1 MTRSLR
7 VFYIALFLL
16 TLLVLGLWSARSFFG
31 FSTNND
37 ATVLNGRWAKA
48 VETHYD
54 DQFPIKR
61 LGTNLW
67 AALDFKLFNEGRP
80 GVVLGRDQWL
90 YSDEEFN
97 PVVNEELNLQG
108 NYALVEGVRQ
118 TLKEHGVKLVM
129 AIVPAKVR
137 LYPEHMDEVRPARI
151 HANLYQDFHARVAAD
166 KILAPDLLG
175 PLQQAKQQG
184 QQVFLRTDTHWTPA
198 GAEIVARQLALTIAA
213 KTPLSGQPQRF
224 VTETEETVEHKGD
237 LRRFLPLD
245 PLFENLMPAEEPLQK
260 RVTRASEEQPAA
272 QDELFAALQVPVTP
286 LGSSYSA
293 NPSWNRVGAL
303 KQALH
308 SDVLS
313 YAEDGHGPI
322 LPMLSYLKSDD
333 FKNNPPQVLI
343 WEFPERYLPV
353 NNEIGDADPQWVAE
367 LKQAGAQAGPGRS
380 VASEGKTRQKQARTR
395 SLRAVNEQSEPVFN
409 AGLPSAAAST
419 QPGQQNVA
427 ALNKSETPDRAQN

>member
-7 VFYIALFLL
+7 KFYIALFMLIL
-16 TLLVLGLWSARSFFG
+16 MLLGLWSVRSFFG
-31 FSTNND
+31 FSTNSD

-54 DQFPIKR
+54 EEFPIKR

-97 PVVNEELNLQG
+97 PIVNEELNLQG

-118 TLKEHGVKLVM
+118 QLKAHGVKLVM

-137 LYPEHMDEVRPARI
+137 LYPEHLGDVQPASI

-184 QQVFLRTDTHWTPA
+184 QQVFLRTDTHWTPN
-198 GAEIVARQLALTIAA
+198 GAEIAAQQLAKAITDKA
-213 KTPLSGQPQRF
+213 PLSGQPQRF
-224 VTETEETVEHKGD
+224 VTEAEQTVEHKGD
-237 LRRFLPLD
+237 LRLFLPLD
-245 PLFENLMPAEEPLQK
+245 PLFENLMPAQEPLQK
-260 RVTRASEEQPAA
+260 RVTRAADDQPAA
-272 QDELFAALQVPVTP
+272 DDALFANNEVPVALVGT
-286 LGSSYSA
+286 SYSA
-293 NPSWNRVGAL
+293 NPNWNFVGAL
-303 KQALH
+303 KQALG
-308 SDVLS
+308 SDVVS

-333 FKNNPPQVLI
+333 FKNSPPQVLI

-353 NNEIGDADPQWVAE
+353 NNEIGDADPAWVAQ
-367 LKQAGAQAGPGRS
+367 LKQAGSR
-380 VASEGKTRQKQARTR
+380 
-395 SLRAVNEQSEPVFN
+395 
-409 AGLPSAAAST
+409 
-419 QPGQQNVA
+419 QQNMAINTPVKHQ
-427 ALNKSETPDRAQN
+427 KSETPDRAQN

>member
-7 VFYIALFLL
+7 IFYIALFLV
-16 TLLVLGLWSARSFFG
+16 TLMVLGLWSMRSFFG
-31 FSTNND
+31 FSTNNE
-37 ATVLNGRWAKA
+37 ATVLNGRWTKA

-54 DQFPIKR
+54 KEFPIKR

-97 PVVNEELNLQG
+97 PIVNEELNLQG

-118 TLKEHGVKLVM
+118 SLKAKGVKLVM

-137 LYPEHMDEVRPARI
+137 LYPEHLGDVQPASI

-184 QQVFLRTDTHWTPA
+184 EQVFLRTDTHWTPS
-198 GAEIVARQLALTIAA
+198 GAEIAAKQLAKAIAEKA
-213 KTPLSGQPQRF
+213 PLSGQPQRF
-224 VTETEETVEHKGD
+224 VTEAEQTVEHKGD
-237 LRRFLPLD
+237 LRLFLPLD
-245 PLFENLMPAEEPLQK
+245 PLFENLMPAQEPLQK
-260 RVTRASEEQPAA
+260 RVTRAADDQPTADDA
-272 QDELFAALQVPVTP
+272 LFADNHVPVALIGT
-286 LGSSYSA
+286 SYSA
-293 NPSWNRVGAL
+293 NPNWNFVGAL

-308 SDVLS
+308 SDVVN

-322 LPMLSYLKSDD
+322 LPMLSYLKSDA
-333 FKNNPPQVLI
+333 FKNDPPQVLI

-367 LKQAGAQAGPGRS
+367 LKKAGAS
-380 VASEGKTRQKQARTR
+380 
-395 SLRAVNEQSEPVFN
+395 
-409 AGLPSAAAST
+409 
-419 QPGQQNVA
+419 QQNVA

>member
-7 VFYIALFLL
+7 VFYIALFLV
-16 TLLVLGLWSARSFFG
+16 TLMVLGLWSVRSFFG

-54 DQFPIKR
+54 DEFPIKR

-90 YSDEEFN
+90 YSDEEFH
-97 PVVNEELNLQG
+97 PIVNEELNLQG

-118 TLKEHGVKLVM
+118 ALKEKGVKLVM

-137 LYPEHMDEVRPARI
+137 LYPEHLGDVQPASI

-175 PLQQAKQQG
+175 PLQQAKQNG

-198 GAEIVARQLALTIAA
+198 GAEVAANQLAKAIADKA
-213 KTPLSGQPQRF
+213 PLMGQPQRF
-224 VTETEETVEHKGD
+224 VTEAEQTVVHKGD
-237 LRRFLPLD
+237 LRLFLPLD
-245 PLFENLMPAEEPLQK
+245 PLFEDLMPAKEPLQK
-260 RVTRASEEQPAA
+260 RVTRAADDQPAA
-272 QDELFAALQVPVTP
+272 DDALFADNEVPVALVGT
-286 LGSSYSA
+286 SYSA
-293 NPSWNRVGAL
+293 NPNWNFVGAL

-308 SDVLS
+308 SDVVS
-313 YAEDGHGPI
+313 YAEDGHGPV
-322 LPMLSYLKSDD
+322 LPMLSYLKSDA
-333 FKNNPPQVLI
+333 FKNSPPQVLI

-353 NNEIGDADPQWVAE
+353 NNDIGDADPQWVAE
-367 LKQAGAQAGPGRS
+367 LKQAGAR
-380 VASEGKTRQKQARTR
+380 
-395 SLRAVNEQSEPVFN
+395 
-409 AGLPSAAAST
+409 
-419 QPGQQNVA
+419 QQNVA

>member
-7 VFYIALFLL
+7 IFYIALFLL
-16 TLLVLGLWSARSFFG
+16 TLLVLGLWSVRSFFG
-31 FSTNND
+31 FSTNAD
-37 ATVLNGRWAKA
+37 ATVLNGRWTKA

-97 PVVNEELNLQG
+97 PIVNEELNLQG

-118 TLKEHGVKLVM
+118 TLKEKGVKLVM

-137 LYPEHMDEVRPARI
+137 LYPEHLGEVKPASI

-175 PLQQAKQQG
+175 PLQKAKQNG
-184 QQVFLRTDTHWTPA
+184 QQVFLRTDTHWTPE
-198 GAEIVARQLALTIAA
+198 GAEIAANTLAKTIAD
-213 KTPLSGQPQRF
+213 KFPLSGEPQRF
-224 VTETEETVEHKGD
+224 VTTPAEKVTHKGD
-237 LRRFLPLD
+237 LRLFLPLD
-245 PLFENLMPAEEPLQK
+245 PLFENLMPAQEPLQK
-260 RVTRASEEQPAA
+260 RNTVAAEQPAGDDA
-272 QDELFAALQVPVTP
+272 LFASSEVPVALIGT
-286 LGSSYSA
+286 SYSA
-293 NPSWNRVGAL
+293 NPNWNFVGAL

-308 SDVLS
+308 SDVVN

-333 FKNNPPQVLI
+333 FKNSPPQVLI
-343 WEFPERYLPV
+343 WEFPERYLPI
-353 NNEIGDADPQWVAE
+353 NNEIGDADPAWVAQ
-367 LKQAGAQAGPGRS
+367 LKQAGSR
-380 VASEGKTRQKQARTR
+380 
-395 SLRAVNEQSEPVFN
+395 
-409 AGLPSAAAST
+409 
-419 QPGQQNVA
+419 QQNM
-427 ALNKSETPDRAQN
+427 ALNTPIKHEKSETPDRAQN

>member
-7 VFYIALFLL
+7 VFYIALFLV
-16 TLLVLGLWSARSFFG
+16 TLMVLGLWSVRSFFG
-31 FSTNND
+31 FSTNNE
-37 ATVLNGRWAKA
+37 ATVLNGRWSKA

-54 DQFPIKR
+54 DEFPIKR

-97 PVVNEELNLQG
+97 PIVNEELNLQG

-118 TLKEHGVKLVM
+118 TLKARGVELVM

-137 LYPEHMDEVRPARI
+137 LYPEHLAEVKPASI
-151 HANLYQDFHARVAAD
+151 HADLYQDFHQRVAAER
-166 KILAPDLLG
+166 IPAPDLLG
-175 PLQQAKQQG
+175 PLQQAKNAG
-184 QQVFLRTDTHWTPA
+184 QQVFLRTDTHWTPE
-198 GAEIVARQLALTIAA
+198 GAQIAAEQLARTIAE
-213 KTPLSGQPQRF
+213 KTPLSGQPQQF
-224 VTETEETVEHKGD
+224 VTQASENVSHKGD
-237 LRRFLPLD
+237 LRLFLPLD
-245 PLFENLMPAEEPLQK
+245 PLFENLMPATEPLQK
-260 RVTRASEEQPAA
+260 RTTVAAEQPAEGEDA
-272 QDELFAALQVPVTP
+272 LFANSEVPVALVGT
-286 LGSSYSA
+286 SYSA
-293 NPSWNRVGAL
+293 NPNWNFVGAL
-303 KQALH
+303 KQALN

-333 FKNNPPQVLI
+333 FKNSPPQVLI

-367 LKQAGAQAGPGRS
+367 LKQAGAR
-380 VASEGKTRQKQARTR
+380 
-395 SLRAVNEQSEPVFN
+395 
-409 AGLPSAAAST
+409 
-419 QPGQQNVA
+419 QQNVA
-427 ALNKSETPDRAQN
+427 LNIRKSEMPDRAQN

>member
-7 VFYIALFLL
+7 VFYIALFLV
-16 TLLVLGLWSARSFFG
+16 TLMVLGLWSVRSFFG
-31 FSTNND
+31 FSTSND

-54 DQFPIKR
+54 DEFPIKR

-90 YSDEEFN
+90 YSDEEFH
-97 PVVNEELNLQG
+97 PIVNEELNLQG

-118 TLKEHGVKLVM
+118 ALKEKGVKLVM

-137 LYPEHMDEVRPARI
+137 LYPEHLGDVQPASI

-175 PLQQAKQQG
+175 PLQQAKQNG

-198 GAEIVARQLALTIAA
+198 GAEVAANQLAKAIADKA
-213 KTPLSGQPQRF
+213 PLMGQPQRF
-224 VTETEETVEHKGD
+224 VTEAEQTVVHKGD
-237 LRRFLPLD
+237 LRLFLPLD
-245 PLFENLMPAEEPLQK
+245 PLFENLMPAKEPLQK
-260 RVTRASEEQPAA
+260 RVTRAADDQPAA
-272 QDELFAALQVPVTP
+272 DDALFADNEVPVALVGT
-286 LGSSYSA
+286 SYSA
-293 NPSWNRVGAL
+293 NPNWNFVGAL

-308 SDVLS
+308 SDVVS
-313 YAEDGHGPI
+313 YAEDGHGPV
-322 LPMLSYLKSDD
+322 LPMLSYLKSDA
-333 FKNNPPQVLI
+333 FKNSPPQVLI

-367 LKQAGAQAGPGRS
+367 LKQAGAR
-380 VASEGKTRQKQARTR
+380 
-395 SLRAVNEQSEPVFN
+395 
-409 AGLPSAAAST
+409 
-419 QPGQQNVA
+419 QQNVA

>member
-7 VFYIALFLL
+7 IFYIALFLV
-16 TLLVLGLWSARSFFG
+16 TLLVLGLWSVRSFFG
-31 FSTNND
+31 FSTNAD
-37 ATVLNGRWAKA
+37 ATVLNGHWTKA

-54 DQFPIKR
+54 DEFPIKR

-97 PVVNEELNLQG
+97 PIVNEELNLQG

-118 TLKEHGVKLVM
+118 TLKEKGVKLVM
-129 AIVPAKVR
+129 AIVPAKAR
-137 LYPEHMDEVRPARI
+137 LYPEHLGEVKPASI

-175 PLQQAKQQG
+175 PLQKAKQNG
-184 QQVFLRTDTHWTPA
+184 QQVFLRTDTHWTPE
-198 GAEIVARQLALTIAA
+198 GAEIAANTLARTISD
-213 KTPLSGQPQRF
+213 KFPLSGEPQNF
-224 VTETEETVEHKGD
+224 VTTPAEKVTHKGD
-237 LRRFLPLD
+237 LRLFLPLD
-245 PLFENLMPAEEPLQK
+245 PLFENLMPAKEPLQK
-260 RVTRASEEQPAA
+260 RNTVAVEQPAGDDA
-272 QDELFAALQVPVTP
+272 LFANSEVPVALIGT
-286 LGSSYSA
+286 SYSA
-293 NPSWNRVGAL
+293 NPNWNFVGAL

-308 SDVLS
+308 SDVVN

-333 FKNNPPQVLI
+333 FKNSPPQVLI

-367 LKQAGAQAGPGRS
+367 LKQAGAR
-380 VASEGKTRQKQARTR
+380 
-395 SLRAVNEQSEPVFN
+395 
-409 AGLPSAAAST
+409 
-419 QPGQQNVA
+419 QQNVA
-427 ALNKSETPDRAQN
+427 INTKSETPDRAQN

>member
-7 VFYIALFLL
+7 VFYIALFLA
-16 TLLVLGLWSARSFFG
+16 TLMVLGLWSVRSFFG

-54 DQFPIKR
+54 DEFPIKR

-90 YSDEEFN
+90 YSDEEFH
-97 PVVNEELNLQG
+97 PIVNEELNLQG

-118 TLKEHGVKLVM
+118 ALKEKGVKLVM

-137 LYPEHMDEVRPARI
+137 LYPEHLGDVQPASI

-175 PLQQAKQQG
+175 PLQQAKQNG

-198 GAEIVARQLALTIAA
+198 GAEVAANQLAKAITDKA
-213 KTPLSGQPQRF
+213 PLMGQPQRF
-224 VTETEETVEHKGD
+224 VTEAEQTVVHKGD
-237 LRRFLPLD
+237 LRLFLPLD
-245 PLFENLMPAEEPLQK
+245 PLFENLMPAKEPLQK
-260 RVTRASEEQPAA
+260 RVTRAADDQPAA
-272 QDELFAALQVPVTP
+272 DDALFADNEVPVALVGT
-286 LGSSYSA
+286 SYSA
-293 NPSWNRVGAL
+293 NPNWNFVGAL

-308 SDVLS
+308 SDVVS
-313 YAEDGHGPI
+313 YAEDGHGPV
-322 LPMLSYLKSDD
+322 LPMLSYLKSDA
-333 FKNNPPQVLI
+333 FKNSPPQVLI

-367 LKQAGAQAGPGRS
+367 LKQAGAR
-380 VASEGKTRQKQARTR
+380 
-395 SLRAVNEQSEPVFN
+395 
-409 AGLPSAAAST
+409 
-419 QPGQQNVA
+419 QQNVA

>member
-7 VFYIALFLL
+7 VFYIALFLV
-16 TLLVLGLWSARSFFG
+16 TLMVLGLWSVRSFFG
-31 FSTNND
+31 FSTSND

-54 DQFPIKR
+54 DEFPIKR

-90 YSDEEFN
+90 YSDEEFH
-97 PVVNEELNLQG
+97 PIVNEELNLQG

-118 TLKEHGVKLVM
+118 ALKEKGVKLVM
-129 AIVPAKVR
+129 AIVPAKAR
-137 LYPEHMDEVRPARI
+137 LYPEHLGDVQPASI

-175 PLQQAKQQG
+175 PLQQAKQNG

-198 GAEIVARQLALTIAA
+198 GAEIAANQLAKAIADKA
-213 KTPLSGQPQRF
+213 PLMGQPQRF
-224 VTETEETVEHKGD
+224 VTEAEQTVVHKGD
-237 LRRFLPLD
+237 LRLFLPLD
-245 PLFENLMPAEEPLQK
+245 PLFENLMPAKEPLQK
-260 RVTRASEEQPAA
+260 RVTRAADDQPAA
-272 QDELFAALQVPVTP
+272 EDALFADNEVPVALVGT
-286 LGSSYSA
+286 SYSA
-293 NPSWNRVGAL
+293 NPNWNFVGAL

-308 SDVLS
+308 SDVVS
-313 YAEDGHGPI
+313 YAEDGHGPV
-322 LPMLSYLKSDD
+322 LPMLSYLKSDA
-333 FKNNPPQVLI
+333 FKNSPPQVLI

-367 LKQAGAQAGPGRS
+367 LKQAGAR
-380 VASEGKTRQKQARTR
+380 
-395 SLRAVNEQSEPVFN
+395 
-409 AGLPSAAAST
+409 
-419 QPGQQNVA
+419 QQNVA

>member
-7 VFYIALFLL
+7 VFYIALFLV
-16 TLLVLGLWSARSFFG
+16 TLMVLGLWSVRSFFG
-31 FSTNND
+31 FSTNNE
-37 ATVLNGRWAKA
+37 ATVLNGRWTKA

-54 DQFPIKR
+54 DEFPIKR

-97 PVVNEELNLQG
+97 PIVNEELNLQG

-118 TLKEHGVKLVM
+118 TLKARGVELVM

-137 LYPEHMDEVRPARI
+137 LYPEHLAEVKPASI
-151 HANLYQDFHARVAAD
+151 HADLYRDFHQRVAAER
-166 KILAPDLLG
+166 IPAPDLLG
-175 PLQQAKQQG
+175 PLQQAKNAG
-184 QQVFLRTDTHWTPA
+184 QQVFLRTDTHWTPE
-198 GAEIVARQLALTIAA
+198 GAQIAAEQLARTIAE
-213 KTPLSGQPQRF
+213 KTPLSGQPQKF
-224 VTETEETVEHKGD
+224 VTQTRENVSHKGD
-237 LRRFLPLD
+237 LRLFLPLD
-245 PLFENLMPAEEPLQK
+245 PLFENLMPATEPLQK
-260 RVTRASEEQPAA
+260 RTTVAAEQPAEGEDA
-272 QDELFAALQVPVTP
+272 LFANSEVPVALVGT
-286 LGSSYSA
+286 SYSA
-293 NPSWNRVGAL
+293 NPNWNFVGAL
-303 KQALH
+303 KQALS

-333 FKNNPPQVLI
+333 FKNSPPQVLI

-367 LKQAGAQAGPGRS
+367 LKQAGAR
-380 VASEGKTRQKQARTR
+380 
-395 SLRAVNEQSEPVFN
+395 
-409 AGLPSAAAST
+409 
-419 QPGQQNVA
+419 QQNVA
-427 ALNKSETPDRAQN
+427 LNIRKSEMPDRAQN

>member
-7 VFYIALFLL
+7 VFYIALFLV
-16 TLLVLGLWSARSFFG
+16 TLMALGLWSVRSFFG
-31 FSTNND
+31 FSTSND

-54 DQFPIKR
+54 DEFPIKR

-90 YSDEEFN
+90 YSDEEFH
-97 PVVNEELNLQG
+97 PIVNEELNLQG

-118 TLKEHGVKLVM
+118 ALKEKGVKLVM

-137 LYPEHMDEVRPARI
+137 LYPEHLGDVQPASI

-175 PLQQAKQQG
+175 PLQQAKQNG

-198 GAEIVARQLALTIAA
+198 GAEIAANQLAKAIADKA
-213 KTPLSGQPQRF
+213 PLMGQPQRF
-224 VTETEETVEHKGD
+224 VTEAEQTVVHKGD
-237 LRRFLPLD
+237 LRLFLPLD
-245 PLFENLMPAEEPLQK
+245 PLFENLMPAKEPLQK
-260 RVTRASEEQPAA
+260 RVTRAADDQPAA
-272 QDELFAALQVPVTP
+272 DDALFADNEVPVALVGT
-286 LGSSYSA
+286 SYSA
-293 NPSWNRVGAL
+293 NPNWNFVGAL

-308 SDVLS
+308 SDVVS
-313 YAEDGHGPI
+313 YAEDGHGPV
-322 LPMLSYLKSDD
+322 LPMLSYLKSDA
-333 FKNNPPQVLI
+333 FKNSPPQVLI

-367 LKQAGAQAGPGRS
+367 LKQAGAR
-380 VASEGKTRQKQARTR
+380 
-395 SLRAVNEQSEPVFN
+395 
-409 AGLPSAAAST
+409 
-419 QPGQQNVA
+419 QQNVA

>member
-7 VFYIALFLL
+7 LFYIALFML
-16 TLLVLGLWSARSFFG
+16 TLTVLGLWSVRSFFG
-31 FSTNND
+31 FSTNAE
-37 ATVLNGRWAKA
+37 ATVLNGRWTKA

-54 DQFPIKR
+54 EEFPIKR

-97 PVVNEELNLQG
+97 PIVNEELNLQG

-118 TLKEHGVKLVM
+118 QLKARGVKLVM

-137 LYPEHMDEVRPARI
+137 LYPEHLGDVQPASI
-151 HANLYQDFHARVAAD
+151 HANLYQDFHARVAAN

-184 QQVFLRTDTHWTPA
+184 QQVFLRTDTHWTPS
-198 GAEIVARQLALTIAA
+198 GAEIAAKQLAQSIAEKA
-213 KTPLSGQPQRF
+213 PLSGQPQRF
-224 VTETEETVEHKGD
+224 VTEAEQTVAHKGD
-237 LRRFLPLD
+237 LRLFLPLD
-245 PLFENLMPAEEPLQK
+245 PLFENLMPAQEPLDK
-260 RVTRASEEQPAA
+260 RVTRAADDQPAA
-272 QDELFAALQVPVTP
+272 DDALFANNDVPVALVGT
-286 LGSSYSA
+286 SYSA
-293 NPSWNRVGAL
+293 NPNWNFVGAL

-308 SDVLS
+308 SDVVS

-367 LKQAGAQAGPGRS
+367 LKQAGAR
-380 VASEGKTRQKQARTR
+380 
-395 SLRAVNEQSEPVFN
+395 
-409 AGLPSAAAST
+409 
-419 QPGQQNVA
+419 QQNLA
-427 ALNKSETPDRAQN
+427 SNTPKSETPDRAQN

>member
-7 VFYIALFLL
+7 IFYIALFLV
-16 TLLVLGLWSARSFFG
+16 TLLVLGLWSVRSFFG
-31 FSTNND
+31 FSTNAD
-37 ATVLNGRWAKA
+37 ATVLNGRWTKA

-54 DQFPIKR
+54 DEFPIKR

-97 PVVNEELNLQG
+97 PIVNEELNLQG

-118 TLKEHGVKLVM
+118 TLKEKGVKLVM
-129 AIVPAKVR
+129 AIVPAKAR
-137 LYPEHMDEVRPARI
+137 LYPEHLGEVKPASI

-175 PLQQAKQQG
+175 PLQKAKQNG
-184 QQVFLRTDTHWTPA
+184 QQVFLRTDTHWTPE
-198 GAEIVARQLALTIAA
+198 GAEIAANTLARTISD
-213 KTPLSGQPQRF
+213 KFPLSGEPQNF
-224 VTETEETVEHKGD
+224 VTTPAEKVTHKGD
-237 LRRFLPLD
+237 LRLFLPLD
-245 PLFENLMPAEEPLQK
+245 PLFENLMPAKESLQK
-260 RVTRASEEQPAA
+260 RNTVAVEQPAGDDA
-272 QDELFAALQVPVTP
+272 LFANSEVPVALIGT
-286 LGSSYSA
+286 SYSA
-293 NPSWNRVGAL
+293 NPNWNFVGAL

-308 SDVLS
+308 SDVVN

-333 FKNNPPQVLI
+333 FKNSPPQVLI

-367 LKQAGAQAGPGRS
+367 LKQAGAR
-380 VASEGKTRQKQARTR
+380 
-395 SLRAVNEQSEPVFN
+395 
-409 AGLPSAAAST
+409 
-419 QPGQQNVA
+419 QQNVA
-427 ALNKSETPDRAQN
+427 INTKSETPDRAQN

>member
-7 VFYIALFLL
+7 IFYIALFLV
-16 TLLVLGLWSARSFFG
+16 TLLVLGLWSVRSFFG
-31 FSTNND
+31 FSTNAD
-37 ATVLNGRWAKA
+37 ATVLNGRWTKA

-54 DQFPIKR
+54 DEFPIKR

-97 PVVNEELNLQG
+97 PIVNEQQNLQG

-118 TLKEHGVKLVM
+118 TLKEKGVKLVM

-137 LYPEHMDEVRPARI
+137 LYPEHLDEVKPSSI
-151 HANLYQDFHARVAAD
+151 HQNLYQDFHARVAAD

-175 PLQQAKQQG
+175 PLQQAKQNG
-184 QQVFLRTDTHWTPA
+184 QQVFLRTDTHWTPE
-198 GAEIVARQLALTIAA
+198 GAEIAANTLA
-213 KTPLSGQPQRF
+213 KTIVEKFPLSGEPQRF
-224 VTETEETVEHKGD
+224 VTTPAEKVTHKGD
-237 LRRFLPLD
+237 LRLFLPLD
-245 PLFENLMPAEEPLQK
+245 PLFENMMPAPEPLLK
-260 RVTRASEEQPAA
+260 RNTVAAEQPAGDDA
-272 QDELFAALQVPVTP
+272 LFANSEVPVALIGT
-286 LGSSYSA
+286 SYSA
-293 NPSWNRVGAL
+293 NPNWNFVGAL

-308 SDVLS
+308 SDVVN

-333 FKNNPPQVLI
+333 FKNSPPQVLI

-367 LKQAGAQAGPGRS
+367 LKQAGAR
-380 VASEGKTRQKQARTR
+380 
-395 SLRAVNEQSEPVFN
+395 
-409 AGLPSAAAST
+409 
-419 QPGQQNVA
+419 QQNVA
-427 ALNKSETPDRAQN
+427 INTKSETPDRAQN

>member
-7 VFYIALFLL
+7 VFYIALFLV
-16 TLLVLGLWSARSFFG
+16 TLMVLGLWSVRSFFG
-31 FSTNND
+31 FSTSND

-54 DQFPIKR
+54 DEFPIKR

-90 YSDEEFN
+90 YSDEEFH
-97 PVVNEELNLQG
+97 PIVNEELNLQG

-118 TLKEHGVKLVM
+118 ALKEKGVKLVM

-137 LYPEHMDEVRPARI
+137 LYPEHLGDVQPASI
-151 HANLYQDFHARVAAD
+151 HANLYQDFHARVAAN

-175 PLQQAKQQG
+175 PLQQAKQNG

-198 GAEIVARQLALTIAA
+198 GAEVAANQLAKAIADKA
-213 KTPLSGQPQRF
+213 PLMGQPQRF
-224 VTETEETVEHKGD
+224 VTEAEQTVVHKGD
-237 LRRFLPLD
+237 LRLFLPLD
-245 PLFENLMPAEEPLQK
+245 PLFENLMPAKEPLQK
-260 RVTRASEEQPAA
+260 RVTRAADDQPAA
-272 QDELFAALQVPVTP
+272 DDALFADNEVPVALVGT
-286 LGSSYSA
+286 SYSA
-293 NPSWNRVGAL
+293 NPNWNFVGAL

-308 SDVLS
+308 SDVVS
-313 YAEDGHGPI
+313 YAEDGHGPV
-322 LPMLSYLKSDD
+322 LPMLSYLKSDA
-333 FKNNPPQVLI
+333 FKNSPPQVLI

-367 LKQAGAQAGPGRS
+367 LKQAGAR
-380 VASEGKTRQKQARTR
+380 
-395 SLRAVNEQSEPVFN
+395 
-409 AGLPSAAAST
+409 
-419 QPGQQNVA
+419 QQNVA

>member
-7 VFYIALFLL
+7 IFYIALFLV
-16 TLLVLGLWSARSFFG
+16 TLLVLGLWSIRSFFG
-31 FSTNND
+31 FSTNAD
-37 ATVLNGRWAKA
+37 ATVLNGRWTKA

-54 DQFPIKR
+54 DEFPIKR

-97 PVVNEELNLQG
+97 PIVNEQQNLQG

-118 TLKEHGVKLVM
+118 TLKEKGVKLVM

-137 LYPEHMDEVRPARI
+137 LYPEHLDEVKPSSI
-151 HANLYQDFHARVAAD
+151 HQNLYQDFHARVAAD

-175 PLQQAKQQG
+175 PLQQAKQNG
-184 QQVFLRTDTHWTPA
+184 QQVFLRTDTHWTPE
-198 GAEIVARQLALTIAA
+198 GAEIAANTLAKTIAEQS
-213 KTPLSGQPQRF
+213 PLSGEPQRF
-224 VTETEETVEHKGD
+224 VTTPAEKVTHKGD
-237 LRRFLPLD
+237 LRLFLPLD
-245 PLFENLMPAEEPLQK
+245 PLFENMMPAPEPLLK
-260 RVTRASEEQPAA
+260 RNTVAAEQPAGDDA
-272 QDELFAALQVPVTP
+272 LFANSEVPVALIGT
-286 LGSSYSA
+286 SYSA
-293 NPSWNRVGAL
+293 NPNWNFVGAL

-308 SDVLS
+308 SDVVN

-333 FKNNPPQVLI
+333 FKNSPPQVLI

-367 LKQAGAQAGPGRS
+367 LKQAGAR
-380 VASEGKTRQKQARTR
+380 
-395 SLRAVNEQSEPVFN
+395 
-409 AGLPSAAAST
+409 
-419 QPGQQNVA
+419 QQNVA
-427 ALNKSETPDRAQN
+427 INTKSETPDRAQN